1 MGRTLLALVLLAT
14 GCAAPL
20 GESVPAPAPTNL
32 PEGEGFAHIARL
44 EDLRSDADG
53 ALSAY
58 ARAEDAALRARAAVA
73 LGRLSLADHGGGPS
87 RTLEALAVDDADLA
101 VRRAALFALGQR
113 ADPASGEVL
122 ARLTQDADAS
132 LRARAVEA
140 LAKLPRADL
149 RGAVLAALGDGDAAV
164 RLEAA
169 HGPHRWARDEI
180 GAEGVD
186 ARLIE
191 ALGRESDA
199 RVVAYALASLERR
212 RAPAAGAVFAR
223 FASSPEPEVKLF
235 AVRGL
240 KALAATERPVEALRR
255 ALADADWR
263 VQVEAC
269 LGLGLC
275 DSPEADQALGAATRA
290 LSPHVRR
297 TAWEALGGR
306 VDRLQ
311 TQPEA
316 RALQRLLEPYWLS
329 ATQFDDEPSLSVQAA
344 FLELELP
351 LLARLRTLGGGWTRR
366 QNAEMAVKID
376 EVARRQPPVVL
387 AGLARALARI
397 PEDFAREGLGSLAA
411 HSDPFVAGAAIEAL
425 GKHPGEWTRT
435 VLLGILEHEDAGR
448 RLAAVLALEGM
459 VVEADLPAL
468 IDVYRT
474 TRGEIGPEVRFSAVR
489 AAQKASPRVPS
500 PVAELA
506 LSDADPY
513 VRRVAR
519 EIYASFTV
527 LPPRVPPPEPVE
539 EAPLP
544 VPGDGLPP
552 WTRNPQV
559 ELRTS
564 RGTMVFELFPAEA
577 PQHVFNFLELARRG
591 VYDGLDF
598 HRVVPDFVVQGGD
611 PRGDG
616 NGGATWRG
624 GSLREEITPR
634 KYVRGSLGMPRNEN
648 PDSGGGQIF
657 VTHRP
662 TPHLDG
668 RYTIFGQLIAGGR
681 VLDEL
686 EVGDAI
692 LSVREL

>member
-1 MGRTLLALVLLAT
+1 MPQPAAT
-14 GCAAPL
+14 RL
-20 GESVPAPAPTNL
+20 D
-32 PEGEGFAHIARL
+32 EGDGFARIARL
-44 EDLRSDADG
+44 EDQRSDADG

-58 ARAEDAALRARAAVA
+58 ARSEDHALRARAAVA
-73 LGRLSLADHGGGPS
+73 LGRLSLADHGGAPS
-87 RTLEALAVDDADLA
+87 RTLEALAVDDPDLE

-122 ARLTQDADAS
+122 VRLTKDPEAA
-132 LRARAVEA
+132 LRQRAVEA

-149 RGAVLAALGDGDAAV
+149 RAAVLAALGDPDVGV

-169 HGPHRWARDEI
+169 HGPHRWSRDEL
-180 GAEGVD
+180 GADAVD
-186 ARLIE
+186 ARLLE
-191 ALGRESDA
+191 ALGRESEA
-199 RVVAYALASLERR
+199 EVIAYALATLERR
-212 RAPAAGAVFAR
+212 RAPTAGEAFRR
-223 FASSPEPEVKLF
+223 FASSPEPQVRLF

-240 KALAATERPVEALRR
+240 KALAATERPVEALSR
-255 ALADADWR
+255 ALVDADWR

-269 LGLGLC
+269 LGLSLC

-290 LSPHVRR
+290 VSPHVRR

-311 TQPEA
+311 TQSDA

-329 ATQFDDEPSLSVQAA
+329 AAEFDEEPSLSVQAA

-351 LLARLRTLGGGWTRR
+351 LLARLRSLGGGWTHT
-366 QNAEMAVKID
+366 QNVEMAAKID

-387 AGLARALARI
+387 GGLTRALARI
-397 PEDFAREGLGSLAA
+397 PEDFARQGLGSLAA
-411 HSDPFVAGAAIEAL
+411 HADPFVAGAAIEGL

-435 VLLGILEHEDAGR
+435 LLLSLLEHPDAGR
-448 RLAAVLALEGM
+448 RLAAATALEGM
-459 VVEADLPAL
+459 LVEADLPAL
-468 IDVYRT
+468 IDLYRT
-474 TRGEIGPEVRFSAVR
+474 TRGEIGPEVRFTAVR
-489 AAQKASPRVPS
+489 AAQKASPRGPS

-506 LSDADPY
+506 LSDPDPY

-519 EIYASFTV
+519 EVYASFTV
-527 LPPRVPPPEPVE
+527 MPPRVPPPKADE

-544 VPGDGLPP
+544 VPGDGLPR

-616 NGGATWRG
+616 NGGASWRG
-624 GSLREEITPR
+624 GSLREEIGPR

-657 VTHRP
+657 VAHRR

-668 RYTIFGQLIAGGR
+668 RYTIFGQLVAGAR
-681 VLDEL
+681 VLDTL
-686 EVGDAI
+686 EVGDRI